1 MGRGLSNLQKRIL
14 DVLKDGKK
22 ITREDITPLI
32 YGDSPHTRT
41 QKVDLSKSIRR
52 LDERGLI
59 DRLDQ
64 GYHFEDGLNGFRY
77 YQPFNIGL
85 YGCVEIQI
93 SERGA
98 AYLRGEKLPP
108 LVTTLKQYPGRCW
121 CGAKLPAPGKDEP
134 VLRHKLLPRD
144 WKIEFIGY
152 HMRNNLGLTI

>member
-1 MGRGLSNLQKRIL
+1 M
-14 DVLKDGKK
+14 KDGKR

-108 LVTTLKQYPGRCW
+108 LETTLKRYHGFCW
-121 CGAKLPAPGKDEP
+121 CGKELPHGEDDSEEVYHHK
-134 VLRHKLLPRD
+134 VLPESWNVEL
-144 WKIEFIGY
+144 IEGTMKVIQ
-152 HMRNNLGLTI
+152 